1 MPTADARRMTALRPH
16 AWTPE
21 RFRALRKRLRLS
33 QTEMAE
39 RLGFSRYQ
47 TVSDIERG
55 QQAITATAALVLDML
70 EEQAPAED
78 AGGAGA
84 AS

>member
-1 MPTADARRMTALRPH
+1 M
-16 AWTPE
+16 
-21 RFRALRKRLRLS
+21 
-33 QTEMAE
+33 
-39 RLGFSRYQ
+39 GFSRYQ

>member
-1 MPTADARRMTALRPH
+1 MTALRPH

-33 QTEMAE
+33 QTEMAN
-39 RLGFSRYQ
+39 RLGSSRYQ

-55 QQAITATAALVLDML
+55 QQAITATTALVLAML
-70 EEQAPAED
+70 EHQAPAED
-78 AGGAGA
+78 AGRAGA